1 METLLHYV
9 WKHKLYESAEMLTE
23 DGAPFEVIDPG
34 MYNSNAGPD
43 FFNAKIRMEGKIW
56 AGNVEI
62 HTASSDW
69 YKHQH
74 EKDKAYN
81 SVILHVVET
90 VDATKTCDSNGR
102 LIPQWAIKIP
112 ERIRANYSFL
122 LNADVSIPCLGKI
135 PEIPEIY
142 LNDWK
147 SALLVER
154 LERRTNAL
162 LQLLDECRNDW
173 NEVFYITLS
182 RNFGFGINNDAFE
195 RLAKS
200 LPLRIIRKH
209 QNSITQV
216 EALFLG
222 QAGLLEDVESE
233 DAYFLELQKEY
244 DFLRI
249 KYSLTPLESHIFK
262 RLRIRPSNFPHIK
275 IVQLAGIIRKK
286 QGLFSNVLALSELE
300 SFYSLFI
307 SETAGYWLTH
317 YHFEKASVKQ
327 TKNLGLSAIQLLII
341 NTVVPVFFAYGK
353 KKNSEVYAE
362 RAIRFLDLLKPE
374 NNSIITLFSR
384 AGIQIQNA
392 CDSQALIELKR
403 EYCEQKKCIYCH
415 IGHQLL
421 AARCTPNRKPNGLSF
436 IPDTV

>member
-9 WKHKLYESAEMLTE
+9 WKHKLYESKQLLTE
-23 DGAPFEVIDPG
+23 EGIAFEVIDPG

-43 FFNAKIRMEGKIW
+43 FFNAKIRMQGKTW
-56 AGNVEI
+56 AGNIEI
-62 HTASSDW
+62 HTVSSDW
-69 YKHQH
+69 YNHQH

-81 SVILHVVET
+81 SVILHVVEK
-90 VDATKTCDSNGR
+90 VDATGICDSNGR
-102 LIPQWAIKIP
+102 LIPQWTIKIP
-112 ERIRANYSFL
+112 ERILSNYSFL
-122 LNADVSIPCLGKI
+122 LNADASIPCLGKI
-135 PEIPEIY
+135 SEIPEVY
-142 LNDWK
+142 LSDWK
-147 SALLVER
+147 NALLIER
-154 LERRTNAL
+154 LERKTKTL
-162 LQLLDECRNDW
+162 FQLLEESKNDW

-209 QNSITQV
+209 QNSVTQV

-244 DFLRI
+244 AFLRK
-249 KYSLTPLESHIFK
+249 KYDLTPLESHIFK
-262 RLRIRPSNFPHIK
+262 SLRIRPSNFPHIK
-275 IVQLAGIIRKK
+275 IVQLAGILRKK
-286 QGLFSNVLALSELE
+286 QGLFSNVLSISELE

-307 SETAGYWLTH
+307 AETADYWLTH
-317 YHFEKASVKQ
+317 YHFEKSSVKRP
-327 TKNLGLSAIQLLII
+327 KNLGASAIQLLVI

-353 KKNSEVYAE
+353 KKGLEAYVESAV
-362 RAIRFLDLLKPE
+362 RFLDALKPE

-384 AGIQIQNA
+384 AGIPIQNA
-392 CDSQALIELKR
+392 GDSQALIQLKR
-403 EYCEQKKCIYCH
+403 EYCEQKKCIYCR

-421 AARCTPNRKPNGLSF
+421 AKESETSYIDDKRK
-436 IPDTV
+436 

>member
-9 WKHKLYESAEMLTE
+9 WKHKLYEQSDLRTE
-23 DGAPFEVIDPG
+23 EVIPFEVLDPG

-43 FFNAKIRMEGKIW
+43 FFNAKIKMEEKTW
-56 AGNVEI
+56 VGNVEI
-62 HTASSDW
+62 HTVSSDW

-81 SVILHVVET
+81 SVILHVAET
-90 VDATKTCDSNGR
+90 IDETEIRDSAGR
-102 LIPQWAIKIP
+102 LIPQWKIQIP
-112 ERIRANYSFL
+112 ERIQANYSYL
-122 LNADVSIPCLGKI
+122 LNTDSVIPCLGKI
-135 PEIPEIY
+135 LEIPEVY

-154 LERRTNAL
+154 LERKTNTLLRL
-162 LQLLDECRNDW
+162 LQERKNDW
-173 NEVFYITLS
+173 NEVFYIALS

-200 LPLRIIRKH
+200 LPLKTILKH

-222 QAGLLEDVESE
+222 QAGLLEEAVSE

-244 DFLRI
+244 AFLKK
-249 KYSLTPLESHIFK
+249 KYKLKPLDSHIFK
-262 RLRIRPSNFPHIK
+262 SLRIRPNNFPHIK
-275 IVQLAGIIRKK
+275 IVQLAGIIRKA
-286 QGLFSNVLALSELE
+286 QGFFSNLLTISELE
-300 SFYSLFI
+300 PLYSLFI
-307 SETAGYWLTH
+307 SESAEYWLTH
-317 YHFEKASVKQ
+317 YHFEKASVKR
-327 TKNLGLSAIQLLII
+327 TKNLGLSTIQLLII

-353 KKNSEVYAE
+353 KKNLETYME
-362 RAIRFLDLLKPE
+362 RAIGLLESLKPE

-384 AGIQIQNA
+384 SGIEIRNA
-392 CDSQALIELKR
+392 CDSQALMQLKR
-403 EYCEQKKCIYCH
+403 EYCDQKKCIFCR

-421 AARCTPNRKPNGLSF
+421 AKNQ
-436 IPDTV
+436 

>member
-9 WKHKLYESAEMLTE
+9 WKHKLYESGESLTE
-23 DGAPFEVIDPG
+23 EGVPFEIIDPG

-56 AGNVEI
+56 AGNIEI
-62 HTASSDW
+62 HTVSSDW

-90 VDATKTCDSNGR
+90 IDAVEIVDSNRR
-102 LIPQWAIKIP
+102 LIPQWKIRIP
-112 ERIRANYSFL
+112 ERIRANYAFL
-122 LNADVSIPCLGKI
+122 LNSDVSIPCLGKI
-135 PEIPEIY
+135 AEIPEIY
-142 LNDWK
+142 LSDWK
-147 SALLVER
+147 NALLVER
-154 LERRTNAL
+154 LERKTNTL
-162 LQLLDECRNDW
+162 FQLLKECNNDW

-209 QNSITQV
+209 QNSMTQV

-222 QAGLLEDVESE
+222 QAGLLESVESE
-233 DAYFLELQKEY
+233 DDYFSELYKEY
-244 DFLRI
+244 AFLRK
-249 KYSLTPLESHIFK
+249 KYGLTPLESHIFK
-262 RLRIRPSNFPHIK
+262 NLRIRPSNFPHIK
-275 IVQLAGIIRKK
+275 VVQLAGIIWKK

-307 SETAGYWLTH
+307 AEIAGYWLNH
-317 YHFEKASVKQ
+317 YHFEKTSVKLA
-327 TKNLGLSAIQLLII
+327 KNLGLAAIQLLII
-341 NTVVPVFFAYGK
+341 NTVVPIFFAYGK
-353 KKNSEVYAE
+353 NKRKEAYVE
-362 RAIRFLDLLKPE
+362 RALRFLELLKPE
-374 NNSIITLFSR
+374 SNSIITLFSR
-384 AGIQIQNA
+384 TGMQIRNA

-403 EYCEQKKCIYCH
+403 EYCERKKCIYCR

-421 AARCTPNRKPNGLSF
+421 AHFKP
-436 IPDTV
+436 